1 MWRNNAIHSF
11 YHTQMRQNILLFIL
25 FGAVNIV
32 FAQDTD
38 ILLNHDLYHYI
49 DRLDIRG
56 YTGKTVHTDIKPYG
70 RKYIAEVFEAADSAQ
85 MDLNELRWHR
95 QMRKLA
101 DDDFTD
107 KEKEGYLKF
116 KEYYPNKINSF
127 IYANRR
133 DFYAYTSK
141 NFRIYINPA
150 MQFMVGGEL
159 FNGDSAKFQMLSI
172 NSRGVQV
179 RGSFMNKIGF
189 FTEVYD
195 NVMRLPSYQ
204 FRAIDPDGTYTKDE
218 RLVFPGETYVKRF
231 ARNANSLDFF
241 STRAYITYSPFKA
254 MRLKFGYDRSLWGNG
269 NQSMMLSDHS
279 ANALALDI
287 NTRIWKLEYQ
297 NRFAQLIDYFP
308 NKNDVEGTFPRKYA
322 VFHQLSYKPTKNL
335 SVGVFESVIYN
346 PYQPNGKRGF
356 ELQYLNPIIFY
367 RSAEQ
372 ALGSPDNGLMGF
384 TGKYNFFQHFQLYGQ
399 FLIDDF
405 KFSAFKNRLLDTKEM
420 PGYRNDKTAYQL
432 GFKYIDMFN
441 ISTLDMQ
448 IEFNNV
454 RPYTYQH
461 FNATTNY
468 SQYGQ
473 SLGYGFGGNARN
485 LEINLNYH
493 PFPRWNFQASALR
506 GVKGN
511 DLNGK
516 NYGGNINSI
525 YSELLPKSP
534 INSLD
539 YGYFVGFGDKI
550 NITQL
555 YGRISY
561 QILDTDIFAEIEGRY
576 RQENAQRSASVWGGL
591 RMNIAPRVAKY

>member
-1 MWRNNAIHSF
+1 MK
-11 YHTQMRQNILLFIL
+11 LLLLVI
-25 FGAVNIV
+25 AVFLVKNV
-32 FAQDTD
+32 LFAQDSD

-56 YTGKTVHTDIKPYG
+56 YTNQTVHTDIKPYG
-70 RKYIAEVFEAADSAQ
+70 RKYVSQVFEAVDSTQ
-85 MDLNELRWHR
+85 MDLQELRWHR
-95 QMRKLA
+95 QMRKLG

-107 KEKEGYLKF
+107 KQKEGYLKF
-116 KEYYPNKINSF
+116 KDYYPNKINTF
-127 IYANRR
+127 LYANRR
-133 DFYAYTSK
+133 DFYAYTSQ

-150 MQFMVGGEL
+150 MQFMAGAEL
-159 FNGDSAKFQMLSI
+159 YNGDTARLQMLSV
-172 NSRGVQV
+172 NSRGIQV

-195 NVMRLPSYQ
+195 NVLRLPSYQ
-204 FRAIDPDGTYTKDE
+204 FRTIDPDGKYTAGE

-231 ARNANSLDFF
+231 ARHGNSLDFF
-241 STRAYITYSPFKA
+241 SARAYVTYSPFKA

-269 NQSMMLSDHS
+269 IQSMMLSDHS

-308 NKNDVEGTFPRKYA
+308 NKSDVEGTYPRKYA

-335 SVGVFESVIYN
+335 SIGVFESIIYN

-356 ELQYLNPIIFY
+356 ELQYLNPIIFF
-367 RSAEQ
+367 RAAEQ
-372 ALGSPDNGLMGF
+372 ALGSPDNGLIGF
-384 TGKYNFFQHFQLYGQ
+384 TGKYNCFQHFQFYGQ

-405 KFSAFKNRLLDTKEM
+405 KFSAFKKGVLDTHKL
-420 PGYRNDKTAYQL
+420 PGYRQDKTAYQV
-432 GFKYIDMFN
+432 GIKYIDVLN
-441 ISTLDMQ
+441 VPTLDMQ

-485 LEINLNYH
+485 LEINVNYH
-493 PFPRWNFQASALR
+493 PFPRWNFQGSALR
-506 GVKGN
+506 GQKGN
-511 DLNGK
+511 DLNDK
-516 NYGGNINSI
+516 NTGGNINSV
-525 YSELLPKSP
+525 YSESLPKSP
-534 INSLD
+534 INDLY
-539 YGYFVGFGDKI
+539 YGYYVGFGDKI

-561 QILDTDIFAEIEGRY
+561 QLFDTDIYAEIEGRY
-576 RQENAQRSASVWGGL
+576 RQENAYKSLSVWGGL
-591 RMNIAPRVAKY
+591 RMNLPQRAMRY